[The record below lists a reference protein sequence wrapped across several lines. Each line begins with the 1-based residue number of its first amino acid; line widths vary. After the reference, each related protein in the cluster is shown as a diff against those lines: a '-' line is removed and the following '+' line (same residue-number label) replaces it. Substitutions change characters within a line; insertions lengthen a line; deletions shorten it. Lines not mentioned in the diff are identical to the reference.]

1 MTQPRPRIYLLVLS
15 QLLLCWL
22 EAYLISK
29 ISLIGRVGIA
39 TIHKEYRILRSGW
52 KTFLLLFSIQMVII
66 ATLHILRKKY
76 PKKITT
82 LAASVL
88 LMLAFIGLLTTLEDF
103 LHTYTHRLLKERF
116 HLGFY
121 IFWLSWIG
129 SCLFFLIIPHPGSAT
144 PAQPSTFPPDPR
156 APSTPAFP
164 VDPTSPSSSVFPTD
178 PLSPKD
184 LLSPATLATPAKPAQ
199 PSSVFPP
206 DPGTPSTAAFP
217 TDPGS
222 PS

>member
-1 MTQPRPRIYLLVLS
+1 MTQPRSRIYLLVLS

-39 TIHKEYRILRSGW
+39 TIHKEYSILRSGW
-52 KTFLLLFSIQMVII
+52 KTFLLLFGIQMVII
-66 ATLHILRKKY
+66 TTLYTIRKKY

-88 LMLAFIGLLTTLEDF
+88 LTLAFIGLLTTLEDF

-129 SCLFFLIIPHPGSAT
+129 SCLFFLIIPHPALV
-144 PAQPSTFPPDPR
+144 PA
-156 APSTPAFP
+156 PAFP
-164 VDPTSPSSSVFPTD
+164 VDPASPSSPVFPTD
-178 PLSPKD
+178 QLSPKD
-184 LLSPATLATPAKPAQ
+184 SLSPATLAKPGQ
-199 PSSVFPP
+199 PSSAFPP
-206 DPGTPSTAAFP
+206 DPGMPSTTTFP

>member
-52 KTFLLLFSIQMVII
+52 KTFLLLFSIQMAII
-66 ATLHILRKKY
+66 ATLYILRKKY

-129 SCLFFLIIPHPGSAT
+129 SCLFFLIIPHPALV
-144 PAQPSTFPPDPR
+144 P
-156 APSTPAFP
+156 TPAFP
-164 VDPTSPSSSVFPTD
+164 VDPASPSSPAFPTD
-178 PLSPKD
+178 PLSPKAPP
-184 LLSPATLATPAKPAQ
+184 SPATLAKPAQ
-199 PSSVFPP
+199 PSSAFPA
-206 DPGTPSTAAFP
+206 DPGTPSTTAFP
-217 TDPGS
+217 PDPGS